1 MNIVNPFNPSLTKKN
16 LNSSDERI
24 RTCYTLRKN
33 KLIQKNFKQRYE
45 SYLKQAECSLEI
57 NLSDEIVNSLPKN
70 FMENFKNLEKKDKI
84 YQIFT
89 ILSTS
94 NDFQHISFCLYFL
107 RTISEKFSNSSEIES
122 LIPFELINT
131 IFRIL
136 TTAKTNNMSIVYEA
150 ITFLINITKYS
161 SLYTM
166 ELLKNKSYLNIFIQT
181 FNLLSNIYIRGQIF
195 LLLGNIIQEGEWDI
209 LQYIISSF
217 PLCKILSDYL
227 VSNLENIP
235 NNIKWII
242 IWNIGLIIKYYPLPN
257 FESFFLS
264 LHLPIEKIC
273 LMIQTD
279 INKLIFYE
287 SLECLRILT
296 NKVSQYL
303 SSSSSSQIISSMNDI
318 FSKVNFYKSLDSQI
332 ACSKANDILYNIF
345 NIMTNLS
352 YISNDFLDTFCAN
365 NTFTTIENFLQEII
379 YKEKITNK
387 KSAFIELLNFIY
399 NSTLYLK
406 TRKRVV
412 RKNNIIKYLAQIAK
426 ESSDK
431 EIINNI
437 FEIILNIL
445 SSNESDKNNNYIE
458 MIRLEV
464 PELLL
469 IVLTDTI
476 TKEGIFT
483 GVNKEISE
491 NCLDG
496 ILKFLIYGNDLVK
509 GTNILFFL
517 YEKNGLKDVLE
528 KIAVQGGGKIAQ
540 LCTEINIKYFN

>member
-1 MNIVNPFNPSLTKKN
+1 MNIINPFNSSFTKKN
-16 LNSSDERI
+16 LNISDERI

-45 SYLKQAECSLEI
+45 SYIKQAECSLEI
-57 NLSDEIVNSLPKN
+57 NLSDEIINSFPKN
-70 FMENFKNLEKKDKI
+70 FLENFKNFEEKDKI
-84 YQIFT
+84 YQIFS

-94 NDFQHISFCLYFL
+94 NDFQHISFCVYVL
-107 RTISEKFSNSSEIES
+107 RTISEKFTNSSEIES

-136 TTAKTNNMSIVYEA
+136 TTTTNNMNIIYEA
-150 ITFLINITKYS
+150 TTFLINITKHS
-161 SLYTM
+161 SLYTV
-166 ELLKNKSYLNIFIQT
+166 EFSKNKNYLNTFIQT
-181 FNLLSNIYIRGQIF
+181 FNLLSNIYIRGQI
-195 LLLGNIIQEGEWDI
+195 LLLFGNIIQEGEWEA
-209 LQYIISSF
+209 LQNIMSSL

-227 VSNLENIP
+227 VTNLENIP

-264 LHLPIEKIC
+264 LHPPIEKIC

-287 SLECLRILT
+287 SLDCLRILT

-303 SSSSSSQIISSMNDI
+303 SSTSSSQIIPLMNEI
-318 FSKVNFYKSLDSQI
+318 FSKVNFYKSIDSQI
-332 ACSKANDILYNIF
+332 TCSKSNDILYNIF

-352 YISNDFLDTFCAN
+352 YISNDYLDLFCEN
-365 NTFTTIENFLQEII
+365 NIYITIENFLQEIL

-387 KSAFIELLNFIY
+387 KFAFIELLNFIY

-406 TRKRVV
+406 TRKRIV

-426 ESSDK
+426 GSSDK
-431 EIINNI
+431 EIITNI
-437 FEIILNIL
+437 FDIILSIL
-445 SSNESDKNNNYIE
+445 DSNESDKNNNYIE
-458 MIRLEV
+458 MIRLEI

-469 IVLTDTI
+469 IVLTDII
-476 TKEGIFT
+476 TKEST
-483 GVNKEISE
+483 LTSVNKEISE

-517 YEKNGLKDVLE
+517 YEKSGLKDVLE
-528 KIAVQGGGKIAQ
+528 KMSVQGEGKIAQ
-540 LCTEINIKYFN
+540 LCTEITEKYFK